1 MLGPVARP
9 SPALPPLATAST
21 LSRYAIRLR
30 FPTKPAYARV
40 ARQCAM
46 RAARSLRLFTPSELI
61 DLELAVGEGVANAI
75 EHGRSEDGFFELRY
89 YVAGSAFIIEIED
102 SGKGLELNDHG
113 LPTRARADDRGLG
126 VNIIRDTIDCT
137 QFVRLETGTLLRLTK
152 RMSLSSS
159 ARSRRNALLENLA
172 AR

>member
-1 MLGPVARP
+1 M
-9 SPALPPLATAST
+9 
-21 LSRYAIRLR
+21 
-30 FPTKPAYARV
+30 RV
-40 ARQCAM
+40 
-46 RAARSLRLFTPSELI
+46 ARSLRLFKPSELI

-75 EHGRSEDGFFELRY
+75 EHGRSRGGFFEMRY
-89 YVAGSAFIIEIED
+89 YVAGAAFIIEIED
-102 SGKGLELNDHG
+102 SGKGLDLNDDG
-113 LPTRARADDRGLG
+113 LPNRAREDDRGFG
-126 VNIIRDTIDCT
+126 VNIIRSTIDRA